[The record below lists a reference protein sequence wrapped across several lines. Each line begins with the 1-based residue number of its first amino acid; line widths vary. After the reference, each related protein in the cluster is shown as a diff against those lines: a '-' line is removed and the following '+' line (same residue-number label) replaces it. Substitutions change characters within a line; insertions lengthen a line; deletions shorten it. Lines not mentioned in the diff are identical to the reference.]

1 MGLLAN
7 LCSLCTFNLC
17 SVEETNLLGTS
28 LKLEVSEQRTIPFPS
43 PFHVDWL
50 LVSKSPFQLQR
61 VSSCPSS
68 LPLLLELDSL
78 VSCCCFL
85 AMLALR
91 STMVFL
97 HVFYWLKKKKDKKI
111 IKKNKQTLKKKT
123 KKKKYFRSVLTIV
136 LSCTE
141 PRSLESSRD
150 KVCYAAPSFLRVWFV
165 PMPLLLVVP
174 ETLYKCQCG
183 GNYLVILV
191 YYRILI

>member
-1 MGLLAN
+1 MRPVRILCRLRVTFRREVKLGYCRESRVWGVGLLAN

-17 SVEETNLLGTS
+17 SVEETNILWTN
-28 LKLEVSEQRTIPFPS
+28 LKLEVSEQRTIPFPCTI
-43 PFHVDWL
+43 PCGLATWWA
-50 LVSKSPFQLQR
+50 KAP
-61 VSSCPSS
+61 SSCSVSAPALPAS
-68 LPLLLELDSL
+68 PLLLELDSL

-97 HVFYWLKKKKDKKI
+97 HVFYWFKKKQQKNQKNNLKKE
-111 IKKNKQTLKKKT
+111 
-123 KKKKYFRSVLTIV
+123 KKKYFRSVLTIV

-165 PMPLLLVVP
+165 PMPLL
-174 ETLYKCQCG
+174 
-183 GNYLVILV
+183 
-191 YYRILI
+191 